1 MLARDGRETEVVNRD
16 SHYSPHFQVGTPAP
30 PSLPRQARLSSDTPI
45 PRSLPALMASRP
57 EASLSHLGVPQKVVG
72 RREAGGHWACRTLRS
87 CLVLAPPH
95 PLLCPPQEIRMLRKV
110 VSVHPVSARFGAGD
124 RGRGRAGRMGRQR
137 PWEAFQNQV

>member
-1 MLARDGRETEVVNRD
+1 MLARDGREAEVVNRD

-45 PRSLPALMASRP
+45 PRSPSCPNGLLAGGLTCHP
-57 EASLSHLGVPQKVVG
+57 GVPQKVVG